1 MRSFTALVNP
11 ISGGGHALRVWEPIA
26 DALRASGAA
35 VRVVETS
42 NAEHA
47 RSVAADGARAGDV
60 VVAVGGDGLV
70 RDAASGVVDAG
81 GVLGIVPAGRGN
93 DLGRALGLP
102 ASPAALARLL
112 GDAEPRAI
120 DVLDADGVVV
130 PGNVYVGID
139 SMSTRIINDT
149 RWLPALLAY
158 RLAPVRA
165 ILRWRS
171 PTFTVTTDGDARS
184 VCAYSVVVANSG
196 AYGHG
201 LRIVPPAVL
210 DDGRLDV
217 MTVGD
222 GPRHELVK
230 FMREAKTGEHIRRS
244 EVTLTTGSSVTI
256 DADADVPVCADGDE
270 IGALPV
276 TVRLR
281 PAALRLLAPPSVS
294 PAP

>member
-11 ISGGGHALRVWEPIA
+11 IAGGGHALRVWEPIA
-26 DALRASGAA
+26 AALSSAGART
-35 VRVVETS
+35 RVVKTTDAAHAAS
-42 NAEHA
+42 AAAEA
-47 RSVAADGARAGDV
+47 ARAGDV

-70 RDAASGVVDAG
+70 RDAAGGVVDAG
-81 GVLGIVPAGRGN
+81 GVLGVVPAGRGN
-93 DLGRALGLP
+93 DLGRTLGLP
-102 ASPAALARLL
+102 AGDAELARLL
-112 GDAEPRAI
+112 LSGDVRAI

-130 PGNVYVGID
+130 PGNVYVGVD

-171 PTFTVTTDGDARS
+171 PTFTVTTDGDART
-184 VCAYSVVVANSG
+184 VRAHSVVVANSG

-210 DDGRLDV
+210 DDGALDV
-217 MTVGD
+217 LTVGA
-222 GPRHELVK
+222 GPRRDLVK
-230 FMREAKTGEHIRRS
+230 FMREAKTGEHVRRA
-244 EVTLTTGSSVTI
+244 EVTLTTGRSVTI
-256 DADADVPVCADGDE
+256 DADADLPVGADGDE
-270 IGALPV
+270 IGTLPV

-281 PAALRLLAPPSVS
+281 PGALRLLAPP
-294 PAP
+294 PAA

>member
-1 MRSFTALVNP
+1 MRTFIALVNP
-11 ISGGGHALRVWEPIA
+11 ISGGGHALRVWAPIA
-26 DALRASGAA
+26 EVLSSAGAA
-35 VRVVETS
+35 VQVVETTD
-42 NAEHA
+42 AAHA
-47 RSVAADGARAGDV
+47 RSAAADAARAGDV

-70 RDAASGVVDAG
+70 RDAAGGVVDAG
-81 GVLGIVPAGRGN
+81 GVLGVVPAGRGN

-102 ASPAALARLL
+102 SSPAELARLL
-112 GDAEPRAI
+112 LSGEPRAI
-120 DVLDADGVVV
+120 DVLDVDGVVV

-201 LRIVPPAVL
+201 LRIVPSAVL
-210 DDGRLDV
+210 DDGKLDV
-217 MTVGD
+217 LTVGD
-222 GPRHELVK
+222 GPRRELVK
-230 FMREAKTGEHIRRS
+230 FMQEAKTGEHVRRP
-244 EVTLTTGSSVTI
+244 EVTLVAGTSVTI

-270 IGALPV
+270 IGTLPV

-281 PAALRLLAPPSVS
+281 PAALRLLAPPT
-294 PAP
+294 

>member
-11 ISGGGHALRVWEPIA
+11 ISGGGHALRAWQPVA
-26 DALRASGAA
+26 AALSAAGATT
-35 VRVVETS
+35 RVVETTDAAHAAS
-42 NAEHA
+42 AAAE
-47 RSVAADGARAGDV
+47 AAQAGDV

-70 RDAASGVVDAG
+70 RDVASGVVEAG
-81 GVLGIVPAGRGN
+81 GVLGVVPAGRGN

-102 ASPAALARLL
+102 ASASALARLL
-112 GDAEPRAI
+112 LDAAPRAI
-120 DVLDADGVVV
+120 DVLDVDGVVV

-171 PTFTVTTDGDARS
+171 PTFTVSTDGDARS
-184 VCAYSVVVANSG
+184 ACAYSVVVANSG

-201 LRIVPPAVL
+201 LRIVPSAVL
-210 DDGRLDV
+210 DDGKLDV
-217 MTVGD
+217 LTVGD
-222 GPRHELVK
+222 GPRRELVK
-230 FMREAKTGEHIRRS
+230 FMREAKTGEHVRRP
-244 EVTLTTGSSVTI
+244 EITLVAGTSVTI

-270 IGALPV
+270 IGTLPV
-276 TVRLR
+276 TVKVR
-281 PAALRLLAPPSVS
+281 PGALRLLAPP
-294 PAP
+294 A